1 MSTIASQCPPRLF
14 SHRKQQLFIP
24 SLTYILGT
32 AGMVAVFWFQKGQLD
47 STLPLIPFM
56 FSILVQQIGAREDL
70 AQKARL
76 VNAITLTIFAMAC
89 EIFYQ
94 ASIGTDIP
102 TAYVLYPIMMAIT
115 IWAETACRWLDR
127 AEQHNSNIVKV
138 IAIAIFVTGIGIG
151 IYAMY
156 LKSI

>member
-1 MSTIASQCPPRLF
+1 ML
-14 SHRKQQLFIP
+14 
-24 SLTYILGT
+24 
-32 AGMVAVFWFQKGQLD
+32 AVFWFQKGQLD

-70 AQKARL
+70 PQKARL
-76 VNAITLTIFAMAC
+76 VNAITLTIFAIAC

-94 ASIGTDIP
+94 AAIGTDIP

-115 IWAETACRWLDR
+115 LWAETACRWLDR